1 MLTYFTCILCLISVR
16 DILGFT
22 KSLNSRLSICNV
34 RPDSHLCSYFSLSRK
49 MSHVQRNVIRL
60 NIKSDEYDIENS
72 FDHVGNLR
80 IASQSRNIAPEV
92 VKTAIDQLESSKIA
106 VKCSELKDK
115 WELIYST
122 IIPGGYFPVTEICDF
137 YGYTINSSWG
147 FLSLGGFT
155 GRSEIIS
162 ESNPA
167 VIQFSS
173 DIYRL
178 GEWEFKLNNAKSRSY
193 TFLYVDEH
201 IAVARSSSGG
211 GTLLKRVLD

>member
-1 MLTYFTCILCLISVR
+1 MFFYFLLSNVILTESFKCRSNFR
-16 DILGFT
+16 
-22 KSLNSRLSICNV
+22 NV
-34 RPDSHLCSYFSLSRK
+34 RPL
-49 MSHVQRNVIRL
+49 SHVCYLSSQEN
-60 NIKSDEYDIENS
+60 DYEIENRIGQIDNLRAAS
-72 FDHVGNLR
+72 FDR
-80 IASQSRNIAPEV
+80 SIDPEV
-92 VKTAIDQLESSKIA
+92 INTAIEQLESSKLD
-106 VKCSELKDK
+106 VKCSDLRNK

-155 GRSEIIS
+155 GKSVILS

-178 GEWEFKLNNAKSRSY
+178 GGLEFKLNNAKPRSY
-193 TFLYVDEH
+193 TFLYADEC
-201 IAVARSSSGG
+201 IAVARSSSGVISVAIYYLCSYF
-211 GTLLKRVLD
+211 TLLMPY